1 VFTNFPRAVRALRQ
15 RSGWTQAILG
25 AHIGVSRQLISR
37 IERGDIAGVPV
48 GTLRRLAAELDGTL
62 SMQLR
67 WRGEELDRLVDA
79 AHASLQ
85 QATAELLLSVGWLV
99 QVEVSFNRYGD
110 RGRIDIVATHP
121 GTPILLVIEIK
132 SGLGDL
138 QETLGRLDVK
148 ARVGLHVAED
158 LGWSD
163 IATVVPVLVIGDT
176 RSARR
181 AVAQHAALFARYAVR
196 GRSALAWLRHPDGAM
211 PPGLLWFAT
220 RPNSRRA

>member
-1 VFTNFPRAVRALRQ
+1 MFTNFPRAVRALRQ

-85 QATAELLLSVGWLV
+85 QATAGCSYPWDG
-99 QVEVSFNRYGD
+99 
-110 RGRIDIVATHP
+110 P
-121 GTPILLVIEIK
+121 CK
-132 SGLGDL
+132 S
-138 QETLGRLDVK
+138 K
-148 ARVGLHVAED
+148 
-158 LGWSD
+158 
-163 IATVVPVLVIGDT
+163 
-176 RSARR
+176 
-181 AVAQHAALFARYAVR
+181 
-196 GRSALAWLRHPDGAM
+196 
-211 PPGLLWFAT
+211 
-220 RPNSRRA
+220 